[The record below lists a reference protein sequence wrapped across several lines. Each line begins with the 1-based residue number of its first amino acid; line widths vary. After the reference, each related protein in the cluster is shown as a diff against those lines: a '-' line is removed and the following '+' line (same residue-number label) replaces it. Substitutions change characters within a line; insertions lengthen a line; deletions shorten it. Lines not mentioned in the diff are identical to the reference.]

1 VTVRAG
7 RSKLRRGLI
16 ASLCSSRRV

>member
-7 RSKLRRGLI
+7 RSKLRRGDI
-16 ASLCSSRRV
+16 ATLCSSRRV